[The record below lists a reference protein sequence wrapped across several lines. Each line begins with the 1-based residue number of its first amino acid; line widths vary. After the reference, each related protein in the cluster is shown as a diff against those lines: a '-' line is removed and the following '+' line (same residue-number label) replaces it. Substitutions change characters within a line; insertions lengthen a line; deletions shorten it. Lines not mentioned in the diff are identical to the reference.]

1 MASILR
7 PVLLPQRFRIVSA
20 RKIVAHET
28 SQYPALRPRVWPSL
42 RTQPT
47 ASHVLPNWSFLV
59 RRTPPISVQAS
70 DYHSSSPRAIL
81 PPGLQIIE
89 GTANDPAPIPDPSP
103 THGSYHWTFERLGSA
118 ALIPLTIAPFA
129 AGSINPIA
137 DAALCATI
145 LIHSHIG
152 FQSMIIDYIPGKRLP
167 KTRAL
172 FWWGLRG
179 ATLLVAV
186 GLYEFETSDV
196 GLTEAIKKIWAA

>member
-7 PVLLPQRFRIVSA
+7 QILLPQTSRSITA
-20 RKIVAHET
+20 RNIAAHGP
-28 SQYPALRPRVWPSL
+28 SHYPAISHRAWSSL
-42 RTQPT
+42 RTQ
-47 ASHVLPNWSFLV
+47 SNVLPIRSSMI
-59 RRTPPISVQAS
+59 RRAPPIPIYAS
-70 DYHSSSPRAIL
+70 DFHYSCPKAIL
-81 PPGLQIIE
+81 PPGPQIIE

-129 AGSINPIA
+129 AGSLNPIT

-152 FQSMIIDYIPGKRLP
+152 FQSIIIDYIPGKRLP
-167 KTRAL
+167 RTKAL

-179 ATLLVAV
+179 ATLLVAL
-186 GLYEFETSDV
+186 GLYEFETNDV
-196 GLTEAIKKIWAA
+196 GLTEAIKRVWTA